1 MPTLY
6 SILDI
11 ESNVSFERLEEA
23 YNKKVLNSR
32 LGVSD
37 YENIYELLESKKAYK
52 ILSNKAFLYLYDIK
66 HRIPKEQRFNFD
78 LKSNELDS
86 FLETI
91 EGVLIQLSKQN
102 REHLKQSHSFKEQS
116 LLKDLE
122 IDNLKSE
129 LKKETEKCYDMEE
142 TISGLLSKIELLN
155 LESTS
160 NIELQSKLNSK
171 IEELKSKIKP
181 LEKENKILHQKI
193 GRFRIYTFK
202 IVTAVT
208 AFFLFVIFMMFGNR

>member
-11 ESNVSFERLEEA
+11 DSNVSFERLEEA
-23 YNKKVLNSR
+23 YNQKVLNSR

-37 YENIYELLESKKAYK
+37 YENIHELLEAKKAYK
-52 ILSNKAFLYLYDIK
+52 ILSNKAFRYLYDIK
-66 HRIPKEQRFNFD
+66 HRIPKEQRFSFD
-78 LKSNELDS
+78 LNSNELDS

-91 EGVLIQLSKQN
+91 EGVLMQLSKQD

-116 LLKDLE
+116 QSKDLE
-122 IDNLKSE
+122 IDNLKLE
-129 LKKETEKCYDMEE
+129 LKKESEKYYDMEE
-142 TISGLLSKIELLN
+142 TISGLLSKIELSN

-171 IEELKSKIKP
+171 IEELKIKIES
-181 LEKENKILHQKI
+181 LEKENEILIQKVS
-193 GRFRIYTFK
+193 RFRINTFK
-202 IVTAVT
+202 IITAII
-208 AFFLFVIFMMFGNR
+208 AFFFFVIFMMFVNR